1 MLAISR
7 ASFRSITRSPSAV
20 VFTLAFP
27 LIFILVFGFISGGNL
42 SIDVAVDKNCNRN
55 DSLYIRL
62 KNDSSVINLIEDK
75 TDVEIQKALEKGS
88 IDAYINIQHFNNPM
102 PPYLSITLKTSA
114 ASIEKGRIFKS
125 IINGIV
131 DKINLSQLR
140 AEPIAKLE
148 QSVVTGRE
156 YKRIDFVLPG
166 QLGFSILST
175 GVFGVAFV
183 FFNLRQTLVIKRFFA
198 TPIQKPYII
207 VGEAIARI
215 VFALL
220 GAAFIITIGRFAFGF
235 TLVNGLVTFLNML
248 VLSAIGLIVFMGFG
262 FIVSGVAKN
271 ESTIPPFANMI
282 TLPQFLLSGTFFG
295 IEAFPKWLQP
305 ICRVLPLTFL
315 NDAMRKVAFEGLSL
329 IEVAPQIGALALWGV
344 LVYVVASR
352 VFKWE

>member
-1 MLAISR
+1 MLAISK

-27 LIFILVFGFISGGNL
+27 LIFILVFGFISGSNIT
-42 SIDVAVDKNCNRN
+42 IDVAVDKNVSKT
-55 DSLYIRL
+55 DSFYIQL
-62 KNDSSVINLIEDK
+62 KNNSAINLLENLSAS
-75 TDVEIQKALEKGS
+75 EIQKGLEKGK
-88 IDAYINIQHFNNPM
+88 IDAYLNVQPLQSDRPPFIDIQ
-102 PPYLSITLKTSA
+102 LKTSA
-114 ASIEKGRIFKS
+114 ASFEKARIFKS
-125 IINGIV
+125 IMESAIN
-131 DKINLSQLR
+131 KINLSQVKTQ
-140 AEPIAKLE
+140 PIVKLQE
-148 QSVVTGRE
+148 TVVSGRE
-156 YKRIDFVLPG
+156 YKQIDFVLPG

-198 TPIQKPYII
+198 TPVQKPYII

-220 GAAFIITIGRFAFGF
+220 GAAFIIGIGRFAFGF
-235 TLVNGLVTFLNML
+235 TLVNGFVTFLNML
-248 VLSAIGLIVFMGFG
+248 VLAAIGLIVFMGFG

-305 ICRVLPLTFL
+305 ICRLLPLTFL
-315 NDAMRKVAFEGLSL
+315 NDAMRKVAFEGSSL
-329 IEVAPQIGALALWGV
+329 LEVAPQIGALSLWGV
-344 LVYVVASR
+344 LVYAIASR
-352 VFKWE
+352 AFKWE